1 MEKYYTPIQ
10 AARELHVSDVTMC
23 RWIKAGK
30 LKYIQV
36 SERRRLIAE
45 TELENFLSRR
55 IVAPPK
61 KIVDRAREYDRP
73 WTGPVEN
80 GSLANEDDPGDKEN
94 GVKSL
99 TKEIARLC
107 R

>member
-10 AARELHVSDVTMC
+10 AAQELHVSDITMS
-23 RWIKAGK
+23 RWLKAGK
-30 LKYIQV
+30 LEYIQI

-61 KIVDRAREYDRP
+61 KIVDRPRDYDRP
-73 WTGPVEN
+73 WTGPLEN
-80 GSLANEDDPGDKEN
+80 GSLAKEDDPGDKEN

-99 TKEIARLC
+99 TKEIALLC